1 MSPSGIIV
9 KVGILLITHDNIG
22 AVLLQ
27 TAIDV
32 LGICPL
38 STSAL
43 AAPSDCDPDLMLE
56 SARQAAQE
64 LDNGGGVLVLTDL
77 YGATPSNIACR
88 LRRFHELR
96 VVSGVNLPMLI
107 RVLNYPDLDLEE
119 LQHKAISGGRDGVLI
134 CDVEGAQ
141 HAK

>member
-1 MSPSGIIV
+1 MN
-9 KVGILLITHDNIG
+9 VGILLITHDNIG
-22 AVLLQ
+22 AVLLR

-38 STSAL
+38 PTSTL
-43 AAPSDCDPDLMLE
+43 ATPSDCNPECILE
-56 SARQAAQE
+56 DARQAAQE
-64 LDNGGGVLVLTDL
+64 LDSGDGVLVLTDL

-88 LRRFHELR
+88 LHRSHELR

-119 LQHKAISGGRDGVLI
+119 LQHKAVSGGRDGILT
-134 CDVEGAQ
+134 CNVEGVQRA
-141 HAK
+141 